1 MGEQEE
7 KCAEVTKSTKVS
19 PGTNLVFL
27 ALSYGVGTRRQFP
40 ARGTRGCA
48 GTSGQGAG
56 AGGVLGCVLC
66 RAACAGLHPHS
77 GVSQRLTKD
86 TAPKV
91 CGEPKWLLLRGCRS
105 ALQQLGCL
113 RQHQGS
119 PGTSP
124 GADDSTPLPARA
136 VIPVSTE
143 QSFRLSDALHHHRPG
158 AGPSRLPNTREI
170 YLHVPSCSQTS
181 SSC

>member
-1 MGEQEE
+1 MSAHAGSSLRG
-7 KCAEVTKSTKVS
+7 APVAALAPLGRVL
-19 PGTNLVFL
+19 GTEGFFL
-27 ALSYGVGTRRQFP
+27 G
-40 ARGTRGCA
+40 A
-48 GTSGQGAG
+48 GPCRAAG
-56 AGGVLGCVLC
+56 AG
-66 RAACAGLHPHS
+66 LHLHS
-77 GVSQRLTKD
+77 SISQRLSKD

-91 CGEPKWLLLRGCRS
+91 CGEPKWLLLRRCRS

-136 VIPVSTE
+136 AIPVSTE
-143 QSFRLSDALHHHRPG
+143 QSFRLTDALHHRRPG
-158 AGPSRLPNTREI
+158 AGPSRLLNTREI
-170 YLHVPSCSQTS
+170 YLHVPNCLQIS